1 MRKVYYKYNPKT
13 QAYDRIYPT
22 FKHRVIT
29 ALRRFFANAGV
40 AAVIFVILIMI
51 FGLPSEKEL
60 KSENSRLLSQYKLMS
75 RELDNAL
82 AVLEDIRMRDDN
94 LYRVM
99 FNADPIPEDV
109 RQFDFAGT
117 ARYDSL
123 ESMDN
128 ARLVIA
134 TTAKLDLL
142 KRQLYVQSNSFD
154 EIVQMYRGKDEMYK
168 CIPAIQPVANKN
180 LKQMASGYGNRI
192 DPIYGTVR
200 YHAGMDFS
208 AAVGTDI
215 YATGD
220 GTVED
225 AGWESG
231 YGNCV
236 VIDHG
241 YGYKTR
247 YAHMS
252 RIGVRR
258 GEKVIRGQ
266 VIGEVGNTGKSTGPH
281 LHYEV
286 IVKGRTV
293 NPVNYYYMDLTPE
306 EYDEMIKVAETR
318 GNMMD

>member
-40 AAVIFVILIMI
+40 AAVIFVILKMI

-266 VIGEVGNTGKSTGPH
+266 VIGAVGNTGKSTGPH

>member
-154 EIVQMYRGKDEMYK
+154 EIVQMYKGKDEMYK

-266 VIGEVGNTGKSTGPH
+266 VIGAVGNTGKSTGPH

>member
-29 ALRRFFANAGV
+29 AVRRFFANAGV
-40 AAVIFVILIMI
+40 AAVVFIILIMF

-60 KSENSRLLSQYKLMS
+60 KSENSRILSHYKLMS
-75 RELDNAL
+75 RELDDAL
-82 AVLEDIRMRDDN
+82 AVLGDIRQRDDN

-99 FNADPIPEDV
+99 FNADPIPDDV
-109 RQFDFAGT
+109 RNFNFAGT

-123 ESMDN
+123 ENLGN
-128 ARLVIA
+128 AQLVIA

-142 KRQLYVQSNSFD
+142 KRQLYVQSVSFD
-154 EIVQMYRGKDEMYK
+154 EITDLYRGKDEMYR

-180 LKQMASGYGNRI
+180 LKHMASGYGNRI

-208 AAVGTDI
+208 APIGTDI

-220 GTVED
+220 GTVEA

-252 RIGVRR
+252 KMTVRR
-258 GEKVIRGQ
+258 GERVVRGQ
-266 VIGEVGNTGKSTGPH
+266 VIGHVGNTGKSTGPH

-306 EYDEMIKVAETR
+306 EYDEMIKTAETR

>member
-123 ESMDN
+123 ESMEN

-266 VIGEVGNTGKSTGPH
+266 VIGAVGNTGKSTGPH
-281 LHYEV
+281 LLYGV

>member
-236 VIDHG
+236 VINHG

-252 RIGVRR
+252 RIGVRS

-266 VIGEVGNTGKSTGPH
+266 VIGAVGNTGKSTGPH

>member
-168 CIPAIQPVANKN
+168 CIPAIQPVANRN

-266 VIGEVGNTGKSTGPH
+266 VIGAVGNTGKSTGPH

>member
-29 ALRRFFANAGV
+29 GLRRLFTNAGV
-40 AAVIFVILIMI
+40 AAVIFIILIMI

-60 KSENSRLLSQYKLMS
+60 RKENNQLLSHYRLMS
-75 RELDNAL
+75 RDLDNAL
-82 AVLEDIRMRDDN
+82 AVLDEIHQRDDN

-99 FNADPIPEDV
+99 FNSDPIPDDV
-109 RQFDFAGT
+109 RLFNFAGT

-123 ESMDN
+123 EHLGN
-128 ARLVIA
+128 ADLVIA

-154 EIVQMYRGKDEMYK
+154 EIVEMYKGKDEMYK
-168 CIPAIQPVANKN
+168 CIPAIQPVANKD
-180 LKQMASGYGNRI
+180 LKHMASGYGNRI

-208 AAVGTDI
+208 APVGTDI

-220 GTVED
+220 GTVAE

-231 YGNCV
+231 YGNCIL
-236 VIDHG
+236 IDHG

-252 RIGVRR
+252 RLKVKR
-258 GEKVIRGQ
+258 GDKVVRGQ
-266 VIGEVGNTGKSTGPH
+266 IIGLVGNTGKSTGPH

-306 EYDEMIKVAETR
+306 QYDEMLKTAETR

>member
-13 QAYDRIYPT
+13 QAHDRIYPT

-266 VIGEVGNTGKSTGPH
+266 VIGAVGNTGKSTGPH

>member
-252 RIGVRR
+252 RIGVRS

-266 VIGEVGNTGKSTGPH
+266 VIGAVGNTGKSTGPH

>member
-220 GTVED
+220 GIVED

-236 VIDHG
+236 VINHG

-266 VIGEVGNTGKSTGPH
+266 VIGAVGNTGKSTGPH

>member
-109 RQFDFAGT
+109 RQFDYAGT

-252 RIGVRR
+252 RIGVRS

-266 VIGEVGNTGKSTGPH
+266 VIGAVGNTGKSTGPH

>member
-154 EIVQMYRGKDEMYK
+154 EIVQMYKGKDEMYK

-236 VIDHG
+236 VINHG

-266 VIGEVGNTGKSTGPH
+266 VIGAVGNTGKSTGPH

>member
-252 RIGVRR
+252 RIGVGR

-266 VIGEVGNTGKSTGPH
+266 VIGAVGNTGKSTGPH

>member
-154 EIVQMYRGKDEMYK
+154 EIVQMYKGKDEMYK

-236 VIDHG
+236 VINHG

-266 VIGEVGNTGKSTGPH
+266 VIGAVGNTGKSTGPH

-293 NPVNYYYMDLTPE
+293 NPANYYYMDLTPE

>member
-1 MRKVYYKYNPKT
+1 
-13 QAYDRIYPT
+13 
-22 FKHRVIT
+22 
-29 ALRRFFANAGV
+29 
-40 AAVIFVILIMI
+40 
-51 FGLPSEKEL
+51 
-60 KSENSRLLSQYKLMS
+60 
-75 RELDNAL
+75 
-82 AVLEDIRMRDDN
+82 
-94 LYRVM
+94 
-99 FNADPIPEDV
+99 
-109 RQFDFAGT
+109 
-117 ARYDSL
+117 
-123 ESMDN
+123 
-128 ARLVIA
+128 
-134 TTAKLDLL
+134 
-142 KRQLYVQSNSFD
+142 
-154 EIVQMYRGKDEMYK
+154 
-168 CIPAIQPVANKN
+168 
-180 LKQMASGYGNRI
+180 MASGYGNRI

-266 VIGEVGNTGKSTGPH
+266 VIGAVGNTGKSTGPH

>member
-247 YAHMS
+247 YAHMI

-266 VIGEVGNTGKSTGPH
+266 VIGAVGNTGKSTGPH

>member
-22 FKHRVIT
+22 FKHRDIT

-40 AAVIFVILIMI
+40 AAVILIMI

-236 VIDHG
+236 VINHG

-266 VIGEVGNTGKSTGPH
+266 VIGAVGNTGKSTGPH

>member
-40 AAVIFVILIMI
+40 AAAIFVILIMI

-236 VIDHG
+236 VINHG

-266 VIGEVGNTGKSTGPH
+266 VIGAVGNTGKSTGPH

>member
-40 AAVIFVILIMI
+40 AAAIFVILIMI

-82 AVLEDIRMRDDN
+82 AVLEDFRMRDDN

-266 VIGEVGNTGKSTGPH
+266 VIGAVGNTGKSTGPH

>member
-266 VIGEVGNTGKSTGPH
+266 VIGAVGNTGKSTGPH

>member
-40 AAVIFVILIMI
+40 AAAIFVILIMI

-266 VIGEVGNTGKSTGPH
+266 VIGAVGNTGKSTGPH

>member
-154 EIVQMYRGKDEMYK
+154 EIVQMYKGKDEMYK

-252 RIGVRR
+252 RIGVRS

-266 VIGEVGNTGKSTGPH
+266 VIGAVGNTGKSTGPH

>member
-22 FKHRVIT
+22 FKHRAIT
-29 ALRRFFANAGV
+29 AARRFFANAGV
-40 AAVIFVILIMI
+40 AAVVFIVLIMF

-60 KSENSRLLSQYKLMS
+60 RNENSRLLSHYKLMS
-75 RELDNAL
+75 SELDDAL
-82 AVLEDIRMRDDN
+82 AVLGDIRQRDDN

-99 FNADPIPEDV
+99 FNADPIPDDV
-109 RQFDFAGT
+109 RAFNFAST

-123 ESMDN
+123 ENMGN
-128 ARLVIA
+128 AQLVIA
-134 TTAKLDLL
+134 TTAKLDML
-142 KRQLYVQSNSFD
+142 KRQLYLQSVSFD
-154 EIVQMYRGKDEMYK
+154 EITDLYRSKDEMYR
-168 CIPAIQPVANKN
+168 CIPAIQPVASKN
-180 LKQMASGYGNRI
+180 LKHMASGYGNRI

-208 AAVGTDI
+208 APIGTDI

-220 GTVED
+220 GIVED

-236 VIDHG
+236 VINHG

-252 RIGVRR
+252 KMSVRR
-258 GEKVIRGQ
+258 GEQVIRGQ
-266 VIGEVGNTGKSTGPH
+266 VIGHVGNTGKSTGPH

-286 IVKGRTV
+286 IVKGKTV

-306 EYDEMIKVAETR
+306 EYDEMIKAAEAR

>member
-29 ALRRFFANAGV
+29 AVRRFFANAGV
-40 AAVIFVILIMI
+40 AAVVFIVLIMF

-60 KSENSRLLSQYKLMS
+60 RNENSRLLSHYKLMS
-75 RELDNAL
+75 RELDDAL
-82 AVLEDIRMRDDN
+82 AVLGDIRQRDDN

-99 FNADPIPEDV
+99 FNADPIPDDV
-109 RQFDFAGT
+109 RAFNFAGT

-123 ESMDN
+123 ESLGN
-128 ARLVIA
+128 AQLVIA

-142 KRQLYVQSNSFD
+142 KRQLYVQSVSFD
-154 EIVQMYRGKDEMYK
+154 EITDLYRSKDEMYR
-168 CIPAIQPVANKN
+168 CIPAIQPVASKN
-180 LKQMASGYGNRI
+180 LKHMASGYGNRI

-208 AAVGTDI
+208 APIGTDI

-252 RIGVRR
+252 KMSVRR
-258 GEKVIRGQ
+258 GERVVRGQ
-266 VIGEVGNTGKSTGPH
+266 VIGHVGNTGKSTGPH

-306 EYDEMIKVAETR
+306 EYDEMIKAAETR

>member
-40 AAVIFVILIMI
+40 AAAIFVILIMI

-154 EIVQMYRGKDEMYK
+154 EIVQMYKGKDEMYK

-266 VIGEVGNTGKSTGPH
+266 VIGAVGNTGKSTGPH

>member
-154 EIVQMYRGKDEMYK
+154 EIVQMYRGKGEMYK

-236 VIDHG
+236 VINHG

-266 VIGEVGNTGKSTGPH
+266 VIGAVGNTGKSTGPH

>member
-236 VIDHG
+236 VINHG

-266 VIGEVGNTGKSTGPH
+266 VIGAVGNTGKSTGPH

-293 NPVNYYYMDLTPE
+293 NPVNYYYLDLTPE

>member
-236 VIDHG
+236 VINHG

-266 VIGEVGNTGKSTGPH
+266 VIGAVGNTGKSTGPH

>member
-22 FKHRVIT
+22 FKHRAIT
-29 ALRRFFANAGV
+29 AVRRFFANAGV
-40 AAVIFVILIMI
+40 AAVVFIILIMF

-60 KSENSRLLSQYKLMS
+60 KSENSRILSHYKLMS
-75 RELDNAL
+75 RELDDAL
-82 AVLEDIRMRDDN
+82 AVLGDIRQRDDN

-99 FNADPIPEDV
+99 FNADPIPDDV
-109 RQFDFAGT
+109 RNFNFAGT

-123 ESMDN
+123 ENLGN
-128 ARLVIA
+128 AQLVIA

-142 KRQLYVQSNSFD
+142 KRQLYVQSVSFD
-154 EIVQMYRGKDEMYK
+154 EITDLYRGKDEMYR

-180 LKQMASGYGNRI
+180 LKHMASGYGNRI

-208 AAVGTDI
+208 APIGTDI

-220 GTVED
+220 GTVEA

-252 RIGVRR
+252 KMTVRR
-258 GEKVIRGQ
+258 GERVVRGQ
-266 VIGEVGNTGKSTGPH
+266 VIGHVGNTGKSTGPH

-306 EYDEMIKVAETR
+306 EYDEMIKTAETR

>member
-40 AAVIFVILIMI
+40 AAAIFVILIMI

-252 RIGVRR
+252 RIGVRS

-266 VIGEVGNTGKSTGPH
+266 VIGAVGNTGKSTGPH

>member
-266 VIGEVGNTGKSTGPH
+266 VIGAVGNTGKSTGPH

-306 EYDEMIKVAETR
+306 EYDEMIKVSETR